1 MKQTRLILVGGFL
14 GAGKT
19 TLLWET
25 AVRLMNKGLRVGLIT
40 NDQAP
45 ELVDSELLKLSD
57 LRVAEVS
64 GSCFCCNFNGFTDAI
79 KEIRAEASADVIIAE
94 PVGSCTDLSATIM
107 QPLKQYWNTELK
119 ISPLT
124 VLADP
129 NRLVSILNGGNG
141 GLHPDAAYI
150 YKKQLEES
158 DIILLSKSD
167 VLKREETAVLRQRL
181 SDAFP
186 GATVLSASAQTG
198 EGMDKWIE
206 AVMSRQD
213 AGKRLL
219 EIDYDTYAHGEAV
232 LGWLNGTLQ
241 LHGVSDDWDDFL
253 KTLMKGFAVKFDE
266 AGCAVGH
273 VKVIAE
279 NGKRFAV
286 GNLTGKQD
294 TLSLRGSAGAG
305 DHHCLQRPESHRG
318 LLPDV
323 SGPGPREEDLQPGTL
338 RRSSHDGVSRTLSG
352 RRERVHREA
361 LPLFEPSLPGG
372 ERGGG
377 PPAHRGDEEEILRCP
392 PQLLVLSH

>member
-1 MKQTRLILVGGFL
+1 MGG
-14 GAGKT
+14 
-19 TLLWET
+19 
-25 AVRLMNKGLRVGLIT
+25 V
-40 NDQAP
+40 
-45 ELVDSELLKLSD
+45 
-57 LRVAEVS
+57 
-64 GSCFCCNFNGFTDAI
+64 
-79 KEIRAEASADVIIAE
+79 
-94 PVGSCTDLSATIM
+94 
-107 QPLKQYWNTELK
+107 
-119 ISPLT
+119 
-124 VLADP
+124 
-129 NRLVSILNGGNG
+129 
-141 GLHPDAAYI
+141 HPDAAYI

-167 VLKREETAVLRQRL
+167 VLKPEETAVLRQRL

-198 EGMDKWIE
+198 EGMDEWIE

-253 KTLMKGFAVKFDE
+253 KALMKGFAVKFDE

-305 DHHCLQRPESHRG
+305 EDLKLIINARVETTPE
-318 LLPDV
+318 LLDQMV
-323 SGPGPREEDLQPGTL
+323 REVLIGTIDGKYEEEVVAWRFLQPGRPNPT
-338 RRSSHDGVSRTLSG
+338 
-352 RRERVHREA
+352 HRFA
-361 LPLFEPSLPGG
+361 
-372 ERGGG
+372 
-377 PPAHRGDEEEILRCP
+377 EI
-392 PQLLVLSH
+392 VKS

>member
-1 MKQTRLILVGGFL
+1 MHGFVGYDHATFEAILEYGVEDFPADGLGGPESL
-14 GAGKT
+14 GLYLEWGE
-19 TLLWET
+19 W
-25 AVRLMNKGLRVGLIT
+25 
-40 NDQAP
+40 
-45 ELVDSELLKLSD
+45 
-57 LRVAEVS
+57 
-64 GSCFCCNFNGFTDAI
+64 
-79 KEIRAEASADVIIAE
+79 
-94 PVGSCTDLSATIM
+94 
-107 QPLKQYWNTELK
+107 
-119 ISPLT
+119 
-124 VLADP
+124 
-129 NRLVSILNGGNG
+129 

-305 DHHCLQRPESHRG
+305 EDLKLIINARVETTPE
-318 LLPDV
+318 LLDQMV
-323 SGPGPREEDLQPGTL
+323 REVLIGMIDGKYEEEVVAWRFLQPGRPNPT
-338 RRSSHDGVSRTLSG
+338 
-352 RRERVHREA
+352 HR
-361 LPLFEPSLPGG
+361 FV
-372 ERGGG
+372 
-377 PPAHRGDEEEILRCP
+377 EI
-392 PQLLVLSH
+392 VKS

>member
-40 NDQAP
+40 NDQAS

-94 PVGSCTDLSATIM
+94 PVGSCADLSATIM

-198 EGMDKWIE
+198 EGMDEWIE

-305 DHHCLQRPESHRG
+305 EDLKLIINARVETTPE
-318 LLPDV
+318 LLDQMV
-323 SGPGPREEDLQPGTL
+323 REVLIGMIDGKYEEEVVAWRFLQPGRPNPTH
-338 RRSSHDGVSRTLSG
+338 RY
-352 RRERVHREA
+352 ERV
-361 LPLFEPSLPGG
+361 PSYP
-372 ERGGG
+372 RS
-377 PPAHRGDEEEILRCP
+377 D
-392 PQLLVLSH
+392 Q

>member
-1 MKQTRLILVGGFL
+1 M
-14 GAGKT
+14 
-19 TLLWET
+19 
-25 AVRLMNKGLRVGLIT
+25 
-40 NDQAP
+40 
-45 ELVDSELLKLSD
+45 
-57 LRVAEVS
+57 
-64 GSCFCCNFNGFTDAI
+64 
-79 KEIRAEASADVIIAE
+79 IIAE

-305 DHHCLQRPESHRG
+305 
-318 LLPDV
+318 
-323 SGPGPREEDLQPGTL
+323 EDLKLIINARVETTPELLDQMVREVLIGMI
-338 RRSSHDGVSRTLSG
+338 DGKY
-352 RRERVHREA
+352 
-361 LPLFEPSLPGG
+361 
-372 ERGGG
+372 
-377 PPAHRGDEEEILRCP
+377 EEEVVAWRFLQPVVPTRPIVRASSVVSAIRSMMISSSCIHLWRNENRMEG
-392 PQLLVLSH
+392 LF

>member
-1 MKQTRLILVGGFL
+1 MTVINEMDMKQTRLILVGGFL

-25 AVRLMNKGLRVGLIT
+25 ALRLMEKGLRVGLIT

-79 KEIRAEASADVIIAE
+79 KTIRAEVSADVIIAE
-94 PVGSCTDLSATIM
+94 PVGSCADLSATIM
-107 QPLKQYWNTELK
+107 QPLKQYWNAEFR

-129 NRLVSILNGGNG
+129 NRLASILEEGNG

-150 YKKQLEES
+150 YKKQLEEG
-158 DIILLSKSD
+158 DIILLGKSD
-167 VLKREETAVLRQRL
+167 TLTSEGCASMRRRL
-181 SDAFP
+181 SAAYP
-186 GATVLSASAQTG
+186 SATVLSASALTG
-198 EGMDKWIE
+198 EGLDEWID
-206 AVMSRQD
+206 AVLNRQD

-232 LGWLNGTLQ
+232 LGWLNGTLL
-241 LHGVSDDWDDFL
+241 LHGVSESWDDFL
-253 KTLMKGFAVKFDE
+253 KSLMVGLAAKFDE
-266 AGCAVGH
+266 ADCAVGH

-305 DHHCLQRPESHRG
+305 EDLKLIINARVETTPERLDEMVREV
-318 LLPDV
+318 LLHTIGD
-323 SGPGPREEDLQPGTL
+323 SYKEEVVAWRFLQPGRPNPT
-338 RRSSHDGVSRTLSG
+338 
-352 RRERVHREA
+352 HR
-361 LPLFEPSLPGG
+361 FT
-372 ERGGG
+372 
-377 PPAHRGDEEEILRCP
+377 EI
-392 PQLLVLSH
+392 VES